1 MCKKIFAVILMITV
15 LLSSFS
21 VASLAAENVTFSLP
35 DEKVYA
41 GEEFT
46 VSLSVSGS
54 SKISGAVI
62 DISYDKNALEFIS
75 ADFGSILNENANK
88 NIKNIDGEKAFVR
101 FTYLDPSSSLTA
113 SGVILKL
120 RFKARDNA
128 AGDTFLKLSV
138 PNAGDLVTGDLVRLS
153 YKAVGGKLNIINTAA
168 PVTEPQSSVPE
179 TESRSEEGS
188 IPEESAITT
197 SESSDTDEA
206 TDGEKNKSIVFPIVM
221 LVSGAAIVAVGI
233 YFVVRHK
240 KKK

>member
-1 MCKKIFAVILMITV
+1 MYSVIKMCKKIFAVILMMIM

-46 VSLSVSGS
+46 VSLSVSGN

-62 DISYDKNALEFIS
+62 DISYDKNTLEFIS
-75 ADFGSILNENANK
+75 ADFGSILNGSANK
-88 NIKNIDGEKAFVR
+88 NVKNIDGEKAFVR

-128 AGDTFLKLSV
+128 SGDTFLKLSV

-168 PVTEPQSSVPE
+168 VITEPQSSVPE
-179 TESRSEEGS
+179 SESRSEGES
-188 IPEESAITT
+188 VPEESSITT
-197 SESSDTDEA
+197 SENSDTDGVK
-206 TDGEKNKSIVFPIVM
+206 DGEKR
-221 LVSGAAIVAVGI
+221 GAL
-233 YFVVRHK
+233 FFRL
-240 KKK
+240 